1 MEKQLKTFVTNT
13 MPLPLNKADGL
24 IADFIRNNRNAA
36 EYAHLFEN
44 ESVTAQKVT
53 DFLKDEG
60 KIVRPCSFYVY
71 SDGLKN
77 ASIFVA
83 DESGV
88 CRLVGNTD
96 NILPSKKER
105 MSAVAVSKSAFRLE
119 NPPAYLGEVADFSV
133 KGYFVGE
140 GSFVKQN
147 IVVSG
152 YWTYNNDTKEI
163 TFPENPYI
171 EVGKLYTLDV
181 SFEWNEFPRQFLWL
195 NDFVLNN

>member
-13 MPLPLNKADGL
+13 MPLPEHKADEL
-24 IADFIRNNRNAA
+24 IADFIRYNRNVA
-36 EYAHLFEN
+36 EYTHLFEN
-44 ESVTAQKVT
+44 ENDTIQKVS

-60 KIVRPCSFYVY
+60 KILRPCSFYVY

-83 DESGV
+83 DEVGE

-96 NILPSKKER
+96 NILPSKKEKI
-105 MSAVAVSKSAFRLE
+105 SAIAISKSAFRLE
-119 NPPAYLGEVADFSV
+119 NPPAYLGEITDFSV
-133 KGYFVGE
+133 KGYFLGE

-152 YWTYNNDTKEI
+152 YWAYSNDTKEI

-171 EVGKLYTLDV
+171 EVGKVYTLDV
-181 SFEWNEFPRQFLWL
+181 SFDWNEFPRQFLWL